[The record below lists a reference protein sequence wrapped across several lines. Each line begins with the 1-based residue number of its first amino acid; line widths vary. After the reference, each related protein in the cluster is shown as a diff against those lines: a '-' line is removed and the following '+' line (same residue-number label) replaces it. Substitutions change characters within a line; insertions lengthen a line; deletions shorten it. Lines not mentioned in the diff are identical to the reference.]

1 VKAAVR
7 PVPRLPRNVILLAL
21 TSFCAD
27 ISSEMLYPVLP
38 LFLTRELA
46 APASIVGVVEG
57 VAEATQYLVQG
68 GSGWLADRLE
78 RPKRV
83 ALVGYALAALGKP
96 AMGLGTIWPQV
107 LAGRVL
113 DRLGA
118 GIRSAPRDALIASS
132 VEDSRR
138 GAAFGLEGF
147 GDNLGAVIGPLATVA
162 LLYAFHVELRWIF
175 FLAFAPGLVA
185 FGLVVPVTETLGSP
199 DDGRQPVRIPI
210 ANLTREYWRYLLA
223 VAVFGIG
230 NSSNAFIILQATN
243 IGIPVELTILVYA
256 SFNLVAALVSYP
268 AGELSD
274 SWGRKRLFLAG
285 MAVFAVAYMGFG
297 FSGNQVIVAI
307 LFVLYGAYQG
317 IARAVGKAL
326 ATDLAPSDLR
336 ATAIGLYAS
345 TVGVTALVAS
355 GIGGQLWVQI
365 GPTATFLYGAM
376 FAVVGTI
383 LFGLLVARR

>member
-1 VKAAVR
+1 
-7 PVPRLPRNVILLAL
+7 
-21 TSFCAD
+21 
-27 ISSEMLYPVLP
+27 
-38 LFLTRELA
+38 
-46 APASIVGVVEG
+46 

-68 GSGWLADRLE
+68 ASGWLADRLE
-78 RPKRV
+78 RLKRV
-83 ALVGYALAALGKP
+83 ALVGYALSALGKP

-107 LAGRVL
+107 LAGRLL

-118 GIRSAPRDALIASS
+118 GTRSAPRDALIASS
-132 VEDSRR
+132 VDDARR

-162 LLYAFHVELRWIF
+162 LLYAFHMELRWIF

-185 FGLVVPVTETLGSP
+185 FGLVVPVTENLRSR
-199 DDGRQPVRIPI
+199 DNGRQSIRIPI
-210 ANLTREYWRYLLA
+210 GDLPRDYWKYLLA

-243 IGIPVELTILVYA
+243 IGIPVELAILVYA
-256 SFNLVAALVSYP
+256 TFNLLAALVSYP

-285 MAVFAVAYMGFG
+285 LAVFAVAYLGFG
-297 FSGNQVIVAI
+297 FSGNPAIVAI

-326 ATDLAPSDLR
+326 ATDLAPSNLR

-345 TVGVTALVAS
+345 TVGLTALVAS
-355 GIGGQLWVQI
+355 SIGGQLWVRV
-365 GPTATFLYGAM
+365 GPTATFLYGAIL
-376 FAVVGTI
+376 AVAGAI
-383 LFGLLVARR
+383 LLGSSSLAGDGPFTARYRRWDDPLG